1 MTKKEFVELYA
12 TKGDLSKKEAEKYI
26 NLFLDSVEEALI
38 DGKEVSFVG
47 WGKWEVVD
55 RAPREVRNPQTQEIM
70 KIEGKKV
77 VKFKTGKLLA
87 DKIK

>member
-38 DGKEVSFVG
+38 DAK
-47 WGKWEVVD
+47 
-55 RAPREVRNPQTQEIM
+55 
-70 KIEGKKV
+70 
-77 VKFKTGKLLA
+77 
-87 DKIK
+87 

>member
-70 KIEGKKV
+70 KVEGKKV

>member
-1 MTKKEFVELYA
+1 MTKKEFIELYA
-12 TKGDLSKKEAEKYI
+12 SKGEISKKDAEKYI
-26 NLFLDSVEEALI
+26 NLFLDSVEEALVK
-38 DGKEVSFVG
+38 GEEVSFVG
-47 WGKWEVVD
+47 WGKWEIVD
-55 RAPREVRNPQTQEIM
+55 RAPREVRNPQTQELM

>member
-70 KIEGKKV
+70 KVEGKKV
-77 VKFKTGKLLA
+77 VKFKAGKLLA

>member
-87 DKIK
+87 NKIK

>member
-38 DGKEVSFVG
+38 DEKEVSFVG